1 MGAPGGL
8 HSPARL
14 VAVALAVIR
23 VAVGWAVVATVVV
36 HRGFRFALSLDF
48 QPVAI
53 GGFRFRVRPATEAVT
68 DGATGVAILIDG
80 GDTEAGPF
88 FLDRQTGQRS
98 KDIGKPQNV
107 TSGDNVII
115 GRTSVAVKGM
125 YCATAKTTH
134 VPGCFR

>member
-80 GDTEAGPF
+80 GDTEAGVGVGERPDAEEGTV
-88 FLDRQTGQRS
+88 LLGQTDGA
-98 KDIGKPQNV
+98 
-107 TSGDNVII
+107 
-115 GRTSVAVKGM
+115 AVEG
-125 YCATAKTTH
+125 H
-134 VPGCFR
+134 R